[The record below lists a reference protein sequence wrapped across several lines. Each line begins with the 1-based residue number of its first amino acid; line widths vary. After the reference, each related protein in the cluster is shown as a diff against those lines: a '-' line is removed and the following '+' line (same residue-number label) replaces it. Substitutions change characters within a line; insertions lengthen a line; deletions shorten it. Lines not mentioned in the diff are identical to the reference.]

1 MKKASALA
9 ILIIFYLFVVSSSNA
24 EVTDECSLFHK
35 NAEIVMTLRQMGA
48 AMPKVMDVIT
58 EFSDNED
65 DVALQL
71 AIVNAAFEIPRTL
84 VSAEREIVISDFANK
99 MALTCY
105 KIKAGVK

>member
-1 MKKASALA
+1 MKKTSALA
-9 ILIIFYLFVVSSSNA
+9 MLIIFYLFVVSSSNA

-58 EFSDNED
+58 ELDNED

-71 AIVNAAFEIPRTL
+71 TIVSAAFEIPRTL
-84 VSAEREIVISDFANK
+84 VSAEREIVISDFANN
-99 MALTCY
+99 MALACY
-105 KIKAGVK
+105 KIEAGVK